1 MIIKISTVKNIRL
14 YVRQIETREEKGKE
28 WGEKENN
35 KTAFSTFLLQD
46 MTIIL
51 ITLGRRPQFC
61 ANDF

>member
-1 MIIKISTVKNIRL
+1 MNVCNKIETDP
-14 YVRQIETREEKGKE
+14 QIENGEEKREKR
-28 WGEKENN
+28 GERENN
-35 KTAFSTFLLQD
+35 KTALSIFLLQD